1 MARVIQRREPAHN
14 VTVKGEHWPGLSWLQ
29 HQRILG
35 THEGFGIN
43 FKTKHGLEIEE
54 VKTLWPQSKLS
65 DA

>member
-1 MARVIQRREPAHN
+1 
-14 VTVKGEHWPGLSWLQ
+14 LQ

-65 DA
+65 KRPGVKQEARGQVL